1 LGDVL
6 IRQVLEVIK
15 HERHALV
22 LRKLFECALHP
33 GAAVGLI
40 ESFEEV
46 FGRGK
51 LDRLLVAVI
60 VAMAGEFGEETP
72 AFSIA
77 LQVIDAEVG
86 RDGLQ
91 PAAGRGAVA
100 QVVPVLE
107 GLQEHLL
114 GDVLG
119 LRLVAEE
126 AHRRRVDHVLIVV
139 HERSEIDRGCHPL
152 FGGLHWNVIVHAQNT
167 ARRRKV
173 AGMCRIWQPG
183 AWVWGAACDSC
194 HRWPRLQGDNPPFIN
209 ALPGLAHGQDSGT
222 MVEKQ
227 RLRVPAGATTNMV
240 TPTVSQPTVIPPTG
254 FLPVDPAIETAVR
267 ALGEKLFALMDAHPA
282 PGIFSKKGAYARLM
296 EWSMKDPAFK
306 TQLFRFVDVL
316 PSLSSSAEI
325 IRHLQ
330 EYLGDKAVE
339 LHPALK
345 AGLAAASLAP
355 ALVANPVKA
364 QVVDMARQFVAGE
377 GPDDLVKQLR
387 KNARAGLATTI
398 DLLGET
404 VVSAAE
410 ADEFLQRNL
419 AVLNTV
425 AAALAKDAEPAFSDV
440 GPNGPLPRLNL
451 SVKISALTPDVHP
464 ADPENSIVALKQ
476 RLRPI
481 LRRAAEVGAFI
492 NFDMESYKFKDL
504 TLALFKSILEEEEF
518 RQQPLVGIALQAY
531 LRDCE
536 HDLRELV
543 AWVRRVNRPISVRL
557 VKGAYWDY
565 ETVLARQRE
574 WPVPVWSRKP
584 ESDANYEKLTAFLF
598 DQLDVVTPA
607 FASHNVRSCAHA
619 IVQAGRRGIDPR
631 AYEFQA
637 LYGMADELKSA
648 LLQAG
653 HRVRE
658 YCAVGALLPGMG
670 YLVRRL
676 LENTSNEGFLRA
688 RNTGEATQEQLLR
701 NPVEL
706 LAAGEKRVEPDLRAG
721 LNPQRSAG
729 STAFHNAANTDF
741 TLAQNRDQLRAA
753 LTSVGAQLG
762 RRWPL
767 VIGGRKIADREYVP
781 SVNPAR
787 PAQIVGYWA
796 KGTVADAETA
806 VAAARAA
813 SPAWRATS
821 ADTRAGIL
829 ERAADLME
837 SRRMELNALLILEAG
852 KPWMEADADISEAID
867 FCRFYASEMRRL
879 ARPEVTQHI
888 PGEYCTQV
896 WTPRGVAVSIA
907 PWNFP
912 LAILTGLTVAPLVAG
927 NTVIMKPAKQ
937 TSIIGAV
944 LMDVLTEAGVPP
956 GALNYLPCI
965 GSEVGGH
972 LVAHPQIDA
981 IAFTGSRAVGC
992 KIWETAGRTLPGQ
1005 ANLKK
1010 VVCEMGGKN
1019 ALIIDHDAD
1028 LDEAI
1033 PAALSSAFGY
1043 SGQKCSALSRLIVLA
1058 DGYER
1063 FLERFLA
1070 ACPSVPI
1077 GDPAQPGTVVGPVI
1091 DADAQQ
1097 KILGYIEQG
1106 KKEATLAWQARLAP
1120 ALTATGGYYVPPTVF
1135 VDVKPGH
1142 VIAREEIFGP
1152 VVAVMKA
1159 RDLDEA
1165 FSLANGADYA
1175 LTGGLFSRSPSALE
1189 RARREFLVGNLYL
1202 NRGIT
1207 GAIVERHPFGGFKMS
1222 GGGTKAGGREYL
1234 QNFLFSR
1241 AVAENTLRRGFT
1253 PPEE

>member
-1 LGDVL
+1 
-6 IRQVLEVIK
+6 
-15 HERHALV
+15 
-22 LRKLFECALHP
+22 
-33 GAAVGLI
+33 
-40 ESFEEV
+40 
-46 FGRGK
+46 
-51 LDRLLVAVI
+51 
-60 VAMAGEFGEETP
+60 METP
-72 AFSIA
+72 TAS
-77 LQVIDAEVG
+77 QS
-86 RDGLQ
+86 
-91 PAAGRGAVA
+91 AA
-100 QVVPVLE
+100 
-107 GLQEHLL
+107 
-114 GDVLG
+114 
-119 LRLVAEE
+119 
-126 AHRRRVDHVLIVV
+126 
-139 HERSEIDRGCHPL
+139 
-152 FGGLHWNVIVHAQNT
+152 
-167 ARRRKV
+167 
-173 AGMCRIWQPG
+173 
-183 AWVWGAACDSC
+183 
-194 HRWPRLQGDNPPFIN
+194 
-209 ALPGLAHGQDSGT
+209 
-222 MVEKQ
+222 
-227 RLRVPAGATTNMV
+227 
-240 TPTVSQPTVIPPTG
+240 IPPTG
-254 FLPVDPAIETAVR
+254 FLPADPAIEAAVR
-267 ALGEKLFALMDAHPA
+267 SLGAQLFALMDAHPT
-282 PGIFSKKGAYARLM
+282 PGIFSKKGACARLM

-316 PSLSSSAEI
+316 PALNSSMEI
-325 IRHLQ
+325 VRHLQ

-339 LHPALK
+339 LHPALRT
-345 AGLAAASLAP
+345 GLAAASLAP

-404 VVSAAE
+404 VVCEAE

-425 AAALAKDAEPAFSDV
+425 AAALAKDAAPAFSDV
-440 GPNGPLPRLNL
+440 GPAGPLPRINL

-464 ADPENSIVALKQ
+464 ADPENSIVALKP

-481 LRRAAEVGAFI
+481 LRRATEVGAFI

-518 RQQPLVGIALQAY
+518 GRQPPVGIALQAY
-531 LRDCE
+531 LRECE

-543 AWVRRVNRPISVRL
+543 AWARRADRPISVRL

-565 ETVLARQRE
+565 ETVIARQRG

-584 ESDANYEKLTAFLF
+584 ESDANYEKLTAVLF
-598 DQLDVVTPA
+598 DNLDVVTPA

-648 LLQAG
+648 LLQTG

-658 YCAVGALLPGMG
+658 YCAVGALLPGMA

-688 RNTGEATQEQLLR
+688 RNTGEATKDQLLC
-701 NPVEL
+701 NPVEQ
-706 LAAGEKRVEPDLRAG
+706 LAAAGTRVEPAG
-721 LNPQRSAG
+721 PAASRPRGTAG
-729 STAFHNAANTDF
+729 TTAFINAANTDF
-741 TLAQNRDQLRAA
+741 TLAENRDRLRAA
-753 LTSVGAQLG
+753 FVSVGAKLG

-767 VIGGRKIADREYVP
+767 IIGGQRIADREYVP

-796 KGTVADAETA
+796 KATGADAASA

-813 SPAWRATS
+813 FPAWRATP
-821 ADTRAGIL
+821 ADKRAGIL

-837 SRRMELNALLILEAG
+837 SRRMELNSLLILEAG
-852 KPWMEADADISEAID
+852 KPWVEADADISEAID
-867 FCRFYASEMRRL
+867 FCRFYAVEMRRL
-879 ARPEVTQHI
+879 ASPEVTQHI
-888 PGEYCTQV
+888 PGEHCVQG

-927 NTVIMKPAKQ
+927 NAVIMKPAKQ

-944 LMDVLTEAGVPP
+944 LADLLLEAGVPP
-956 GALNYLPCI
+956 GALNYLPCF

-972 LVAHPQIDA
+972 LVAHPQVDV

-992 KIWETAGRTLPGQ
+992 KIWEVAGRTSPGQ
-1005 ANLKK
+1005 ANLKR

-1019 ALIIDHDAD
+1019 ALIIDNDAD

-1033 PAALSSAFGY
+1033 PAALYSAFGY

-1058 DGYER
+1058 GVHER
-1063 FLERFLA
+1063 FVARFLA
-1070 ACPSVPI
+1070 ACPNIPV
-1077 GDPAQPGTVVGPVI
+1077 GDPAQPGTIVGPVI
-1091 DADAQQ
+1091 DADAQR

-1106 KKEATLAWQARLAP
+1106 KQEAALAWQAKLTPDLA
-1120 ALTATGGYYVPPTVF
+1120 ASGGYYVPPTVF
-1135 VDVKPGH
+1135 TGVKPDA

-1152 VVAVMKA
+1152 VVAVLKA

-1165 FSLANGADYA
+1165 FAIANGADYA
-1175 LTGGLFSRSPSALE
+1175 LTGGLFSRSPAALE

-1234 QNFLFSR
+1234 QNFLFPQ

-1253 PPEE
+1253 PLEED